1 MFHTWKLSFVLLLRH
16 FLVNFSTKNIGKLVS
31 MLFSEHRSNAYEH
44 TLTQLQFSSK
54 HQRWNNT
61 GLPTLNRR
69 YSFNVVSTLFV
80 NVEATSINKF
90 QCWNNVNSSTL
101 NRRNSIDLF
110 LTLFCQRWKNVDKCT
125 TTFIFNQISTLKQH
139 WWALTI
145 NVAST
150 LIQH

>member
-16 FLVNFSTKNIGKLVS
+16 FLVNFSATNIGKLVS
-31 MLFSEHRSNAYEH
+31 MLFSQHRSNAYEH

-80 NVEATSINKF
+80 NVEATLINK
-90 QCWNNVNSSTL
+90 CWNNVNSSTL